1 MLLESVWCHL
11 TRPNH
16 FSNGDGHEVGSGEDG
31 REGGERKDEEKLLSL
46 RECLHN
52 YRFDLAVC
60 TAQHEFSSVGVF
72 TQPAASRKFYL
83 LCVALFWD
91 K

>member
-1 MLLESVWCHL
+1 ME
-11 TRPNH
+11 
-16 FSNGDGHEVGSGEDG
+16 G
-31 REGGERKDEEKLLSL
+31 RGEREKERLLSL
-46 RECLHN
+46 WECLHN
-52 YRFDLAVC
+52 YRFDLVVC

-72 TQPAASRKFYL
+72 TQSVASRKFYL